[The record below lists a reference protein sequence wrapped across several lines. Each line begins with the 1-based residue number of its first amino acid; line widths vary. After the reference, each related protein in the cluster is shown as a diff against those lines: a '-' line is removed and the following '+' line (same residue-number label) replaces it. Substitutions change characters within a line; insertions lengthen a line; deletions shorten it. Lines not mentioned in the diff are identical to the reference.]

1 MPPAEKKDNGE
12 NKDIANGAK
21 EKDTENVIILDWDD
35 TILCSSSLSSRGY
48 RLDTPLERPCLANG
62 NGSQMTPEA
71 TLLDLQLRAIE
82 QVAVT
87 LLTLALAAAPNAVHI
102 ITNAETGWVQLSAQK
117 FIPGVVPLLSKV
129 KILSARSTYESLF
142 PDAPLKWKLS
152 AIQDKI
158 LKNIPENKEKNV
170 LSIGDSHVE
179 REAVRAATKIMART
193 RTKTVK
199 FAERPS
205 MEQLRRE
212 LELISLCFPAL
223 ISYESDL
230 DLQLTVTFT
239 DPTPGNYTLGSATSP
254 SVLLTSS
261 FAPLSPTSA
270 SAIGSVPV
278 LPSPPLSP
286 LTPSPSTPATPTSIP
301 VGSSSVGVVSSSCHT
316 SNSSSQPLSGQSKWN
331 KEEEMVSS

>member
-1 MPPAEKKDNGE
+1 
-12 NKDIANGAK
+12 
-21 EKDTENVIILDWDD
+21 
-35 TILCSSSLSSRGY
+35 
-48 RLDTPLERPCLANG
+48 
-62 NGSQMTPEA
+62 
-71 TLLDLQLRAIE
+71 LLDIQLREIE
-82 QVAVT
+82 KVAV
-87 LLTLALAAAPNAVHI
+87 LVLTAALTAAPNAVHI

-179 REAVRAATKIMART
+179 REAVRAATRNMART

-212 LELISLCFPAL
+212 LELISLCFPSFL
-223 ISYESDL
+223 SHESDL

-239 DPTPGNYTLGSATSP
+239 DPSPGNYSIGSTSAP

-261 FAPLSPTSA
+261 FAPLSPTTA
-270 SAIGSVPV
+270 TVIGSVPI

-286 LTPSPSTPATPTSIP
+286 MTPSPSTPATPTSIP
-301 VGSSSVGVVSSSCHT
+301 VSSVVVSSSCHSS
-316 SNSSSQPLSGQSKWN
+316 SNSSSQPISGQGKWN

>member
-12 NKDIANGAK
+12 NKDIVNGAK
-21 EKDTENVIILDWDD
+21 AIEKDIETVVILDWDD
-35 TILCSSSLSSRGY
+35 TLLCSSSLSSRGY

-158 LKNIPENKEKNV
+158 LKSIPENKDKNV

-179 REAVRAATKIMART
+179 REAVRAATRNMART

-212 LELISLCFPAL
+212 LELISLCFPSFL
-223 ISYESDL
+223 SHDTDL

-239 DPTPGNYTLGSATSP
+239 DPSPGNYSIGSTSAP
-254 SVLLTSS
+254 SVLMSSS

-270 SAIGSVPV
+270 TAIGSVPI

-301 VGSSSVGVVSSSCHT
+301 VSSSVVVVSSSCHSS
-316 SNSSSQPLSGQSKWN
+316 SNSSSQPISGQGKWN
-331 KEEEMVSS
+331 KEEEM